1 MKCIIRTSYRVH
13 YLGRDWTNKDGV
25 IELPDE
31 IVRRKAHIFEPQ
43 DFVDSKIPKVKISIE
58 EKVVDEKMVTNRAIT
73 ESSTRKRMR

>member
-31 IVRRKAHIFEPQ
+31 LVKKKAHIFEPQ
-43 DFVDSKIPKVKISIE
+43 DFVDSKIPKAKVSVE
-58 EKVVDEKMVTNRAIT
+58 EKAISEDMVTNRAVT
-73 ESSTRKRMR
+73 ESSTRKRTR